1 MDAQF
6 YLLLNYMPP
15 IYGMLWIYI
24 ASTIPSFFDANLD
37 LETENGIL
45 NFIIKIRIY
54 ISKKLDLIM
63 SR

>member
-1 MDAQF
+1 
-6 YLLLNYMPP
+6 MPP
-15 IYGMLWIYI
+15 IYGMLWMYI
-24 ASTIPSFFDANLD
+24 VSTIPSFFDANLD